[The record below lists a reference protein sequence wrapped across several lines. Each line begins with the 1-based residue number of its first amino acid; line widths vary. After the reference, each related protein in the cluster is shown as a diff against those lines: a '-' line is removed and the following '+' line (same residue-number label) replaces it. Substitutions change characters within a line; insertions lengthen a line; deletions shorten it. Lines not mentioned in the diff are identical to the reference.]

1 MLFVPLDVASFQ
13 GAAVGRREMQL
24 GQPVVACVKDAQS
37 CLGAGQTVLAF
48 LIYPID
54 WGSLGS
60 LVVSLF
66 LQSFD
71 FPLGRNFE

>member
-1 MLFVPLDVASFQ
+1 
-13 GAAVGRREMQL
+13 MQL
-24 GQPVVACVKDAQS
+24 GQPVAACVKDVQN

-60 LVVSLF
+60 LSVSLF
-66 LQSFD
+66 LQSSIF
-71 FPLGRNFE
+71 LWGGTLSEVSVLLA